1 MSCFFP
7 ESLWTIRTSLSN
19 QTWLLLFTF
28 LFLLG
33 WYSILPYRFFKRLGI
48 PGPTPLPFIGT
59 FLGYRKGLFGFD
71 TECYK
76 KYGKIWGIYDG
87 RQPLLSV
94 MDTNMIKTILVKECY
109 SFFTNRRDID
119 LIGPLK
125 DAVSVVH
132 DENWKRIRSVLSPT
146 FTSGRLKEMLP
157 IVCRYA
163 ETLVKNVEKKAKMN
177 EPIAL
182 KDLFG
187 PYSMDVVTSTSF
199 SVDIDSLNNPS
210 DPFVSNIKKML
221 KFSFFNPVF
230 LIVIIFPFLIPIMEK
245 LNISLFPNEV
255 TDFFHKAV
263 THIKENRKTTRND
276 RVDFLQLMI
285 DSQTTENNKEMQN
298 GVNSSSSKALTDA
311 EISAQAL
318 IFIFAGY
325 ETTSNTLSHVSYY
338 LATNP
343 DVQTKLQQEVDE
355 TFPNKAT
362 PTYDAVMQME
372 YMEMVISET
381 LRLIPPAPRLDR
393 QCKKDI
399 QINGVTIPKDTIVSI
414 PAYVLHR
421 DPEHWPEPEEF
432 RPERFTKEARE
443 ARDPYVYLPFGMG
456 PRNCIGMRFAQML
469 MKVALT
475 YLMQN
480 FTLQPC
486 KETQIPLELDVK
498 GAMVPT
504 KPVVLKFVRR
514 VTSKQEE

>member
-59 FLGYRKGLFGFD
+59 FLGYRKGFFGFD
-71 TECYK
+71 MECYK

-109 SFFTNRRDID
+109 SFFTNRQGFGLNGPFKDSI
-119 LIGPLK
+119 LI
-125 DAVSVVH
+125 AR

-157 IVCRYA
+157 IVRRYA
-163 ETLVKNVEKKAKMN
+163 ETLVKNVEKKAKKN
-177 EPIAL
+177 ESIAL
-182 KDLFG
+182 KDILG

-210 DPFVSNIKKML
+210 DPFVSNINKML
-221 KFSFFNPVF
+221 KFSFFSPVF
-230 LIVIIFPFLIPIMEK
+230 LIVIIFPFLIPIMDK
-245 LNISLFPNEV
+245 LNINFFPNEV

-298 GVNSSSSKALTDA
+298 GVNSSSSKAPTDA

-338 LATNP
+338 LATSP

-381 LRLIPPAPRLDR
+381 LRLIPPAPRLER

-421 DPEHWPEPEEF
+421 DPEHRPEPEEF

-443 ARDPYVYLPFGMG
+443 ARDPYVYLPFGLG

-475 YLMQN
+475 YMMQN

-498 GAMVPT
+498 LAMVPT

-514 VTSKQEE
+514 VTSEQEE